1 MGFIEKL
8 LGEADEKKKIRAVM
22 DKAFDG
28 TVAAHYKLRN
38 QKGKNNARIVF
49 GMDEKFGF
57 CWYAAVLD
65 DDIAGIFV
73 RQADEIEYRLYGNNV
88 SCEPEFRKEEG
99 RIVCDF
105 ILTFTERKKRDR

>member
-1 MGFIEKL
+1 MGFIERL
-8 LGEADEKKKIRAVM
+8 LGDFEEDKTIRAVM
-22 DKAFDG
+22 DKVFQG
-28 TVAAHYKLRN
+28 SVNAHYKLRN
-38 QKGKNNARIVF
+38 QKGKNKARIVF

-73 RQADEIEYRLYGNNV
+73 RQADNIEYLLYGNNV

-105 ILTFTERKKRDR
+105 ILTFTERKKRER